1 VLGTY
6 AATLLACGSA
16 LVVGQAVLSVC
27 GWRRWSWLAPV
38 VGLGTVVAIAW
49 GAVQLPGE
57 GATVLGAV
65 LAFSAAALIVLVG
78 RTEGAGEA
86 AREGLPA
93 AAVALVAASIPF
105 IVEGRFG
112 VLGTGFNVDMS
123 QHLFAADWLADPSG
137 PAPGLVEQG
146 YPLGPHGLAV
156 AAAELGNLVHG
167 FSGVTIAVP
176 VLAAL
181 CSLVV
186 LRELPPHRRTIAAA
200 LVALPYMVASYL
212 AQGQFKELLEGFFLL
227 GFALCLHQLAAGW
240 AAGGPPRMCYLAAVP
255 LAAIALGSLYSYSA
269 PGLAWLAAAGVLFAA
284 AEVVRRRRTVAPGE
298 ILRRAALPVAIGLL
312 VLVAGAAPE
321 LGRVVNFQGNAA
333 KVARSGEDGNRQADR
348 AREPGGGGGTGGG
361 GEARERHNDDLGNLF
376 NEIPPLEALGVWP
389 SGDFR
394 VDPGDGA
401 APAIAFYL
409 GSLLGALALLL
420 ALARWLRRGETAVPA
435 ALVGAIAIYAAAW
448 AFSTPYAAAK
458 AIMMI
463 APLAMLITVRELLDP
478 AVLTP
483 AVRSRGAVAV
493 AAVAGAFVVAAAASS
508 VLALGNAPVGPDSY
522 SPGLARMRSAF
533 EGQPTL
539 VLADPQA
546 LADEHARDFLA
557 WEARGG
563 DPVCIEPA
571 PRTSAGTPPPDGIRF
586 VVTTTGETEP
596 PFADLSRRREELPY
610 TLWERRGR
618 VGGRAPDGPQ
628 GNPSECGLTLGR
640 LARHETSFG
649 LPSGSPRIA

>member
-16 LVVGQAVLSVC
+16 LIVGQAVLLVC
-27 GWRRWSWLAPV
+27 GWRQWSWLAPA
-38 VGLGTVVAIAW
+38 VGLGPVVAFAW

-57 GATVLGAV
+57 GATALGAV
-65 LAFSAAALIVLVG
+65 LVASAAGLIVLVG
-78 RTEGAGEA
+78 RTDGVGEA
-86 AREGLPA
+86 VRDGLPA
-93 AAVALVAASIPF
+93 AAVTLVVASIPF

-181 CSLVV
+181 CSLVA
-186 LRELPPHRRTIAAA
+186 LRELPPLRRAIAAA

-212 AQGQFKELLEGFFLL
+212 AQGQFKELLEGLFLL

-240 AAGGPPRMCYLAAVP
+240 AAGGPPRRRYLAAVP

-269 PGLAWLAAAGVLFAA
+269 PGLAWLAAEGVLFAA
-284 AEVVRRRRTVAPGE
+284 AELVRRRRTVAPGE
-298 ILRRAALPVAIGLL
+298 LVRRAALPVAIGLL
-312 VLVAGAAPE
+312 VLLAGAAPE
-321 LGRVVNFQGNAA
+321 LGRVVDFQGNAA
-333 KVARSGEDGNRQADR
+333 KVASSEDDGDPQADR
-348 AREPGGGGGTGGG
+348 PREPGGGRGTASG

-409 GSLLGALALLL
+409 GALLGGLALVL
-420 ALARWLRRGETAVPA
+420 ALVRWLRRGETAVSA

-483 AVRSRGAVAV
+483 GVRSRGAIAV
-493 AAVAGAFVVAAAASS
+493 AALAGGFVVAAGASS

-539 VLADPQA
+539 VLADPEA

-571 PRTSAGTPPPDGIRF
+571 PESAATSPPPDGFRF
-586 VVTTTGETEP
+586 VVTTTGGTEP
-596 PFADLSRRREELPY
+596 PFADLSLRREEPPY
-610 TLWERRGR
+610 ALWERRGPVR
-618 VGGRAPDGPQ
+618 GPAAE
-628 GNPSECGLTLGR
+628 GPAGDPSECGLALG
-640 LARHETSFG
+640 S
-649 LPSGSPRIA
+649 

>member
-16 LVVGQAVLSVC
+16 LVVGQTVLLAC
-27 GWRRWSWLAPV
+27 GWRHWSWLAPV
-38 VGLGTVVAIAW
+38 VGLGPVVALAW

-57 GATVLGAV
+57 GATALGAV
-65 LAFSAAALIVLVG
+65 LAVSAAGLIVLVG
-78 RTEGAGEA
+78 RTDRVGEA
-86 AREGLPA
+86 VREGLPA
-93 AAVALVAASIPF
+93 TAVTLVAASIPF

-156 AAAELGNLVHG
+156 AAAELGNVVQG
-167 FSGVTIAVP
+167 FGGVTIAVP

-186 LRELPPHRRTIAAA
+186 LRELPPLRRAIAAA
-200 LVALPYMVASYL
+200 LVALPYVVASYL

-240 AAGGPPRMCYLAAVP
+240 AASGPPRMRYLAAVP

-284 AEVVRRRRTVAPGE
+284 AELVRRRRTEPPRALV
-298 ILRRAALPVAIGLL
+298 RRALLPLAVALL
-312 VLVAGAAPE
+312 VFVAGAALE
-321 LGRVVNFQGNAA
+321 LGRVIDFQGNAA
-333 KVARSGEDGNRQADR
+333 KVARSGEDGDRQSDR
-348 AREPGGGGGTGGG
+348 RAEPGGGGEAGGG
-361 GEARERHNDDLGNLF
+361 REGREQHNDDLGNLF

-435 ALVGAIAIYAAAW
+435 ALVSAIAIYAAAW

-478 AVLTP
+478 AVL
-483 AVRSRGAVAV
+483 AVAARSRGATAV
-493 AAVAGAFVVAAAASS
+493 AAVAGAFVVAAGASS

-563 DPVCIEPA
+563 EPVCIEPA
-571 PRTSAGTPPPDGIRF
+571 PRAATSTPPPDGIRF

-596 PFADLSRRREELPY
+596 PFAEISRRREELPY
-610 TLWERRGR
+610 TLWGRRGR
-618 VGGRAPDGPQ
+618 VGGRAPDGPE
-628 GNPSECGLTLGR
+628 GSPSECGLALG
-640 LARHETSFG
+640 A
-649 LPSGSPRIA
+649 

>member
-1 VLGTY
+1 V
-6 AATLLACGSA
+6 
-16 LVVGQAVLSVC
+16 
-27 GWRRWSWLAPV
+27 PV
-38 VGLGTVVAIAW
+38 V
-49 GAVQLPGE
+49 
-57 GATVLGAV
+57 
-65 LAFSAAALIVLVG
+65 
-78 RTEGAGEA
+78 
-86 AREGLPA
+86 
-93 AAVALVAASIPF
+93 
-105 IVEGRFG
+105 
-112 VLGTGFNVDMS
+112 
-123 QHLFAADWLADPSG
+123 
-137 PAPGLVEQG
+137 
-146 YPLGPHGLAV
+146 
-156 AAAELGNLVHG
+156 
-167 FSGVTIAVP
+167 
-176 VLAAL
+176 AAL

-186 LRELPPHRRTIAAA
+186 LRELPPLRRAIAAA
-200 LVALPYMVASYL
+200 LVALPYVVASYL

-240 AAGGPPRMCYLAAVP
+240 AAGGPPRMRYLAAVP

-269 PGLAWLAAAGVLFAA
+269 PGLAWLAAAGALFAL
-284 AEVVRRRRTVAPGE
+284 AELVRRRRKVAPAA
-298 ILRRAALPVAIGLL
+298 LVRRALLPLAVALV

-321 LGRVVNFQGNAA
+321 LGRIIDFQGNAA
-333 KVARSGEDGNRQADR
+333 KVARSGEDGDRQFDR
-348 AREPGGGGGTGGG
+348 RAKPARGGEAGGGAD
-361 GEARERHNDDLGNLF
+361 ARERHNDDLGNLF

-420 ALARWLRRGETAVPA
+420 ALRRWLRRGETAVPA

-478 AVLTP
+478 AVLSA
-483 AVRSRGAVAV
+483 AVRSRGAIAV
-493 AAVAGAFVVAAAASS
+493 AAVAGAFVVAAGASS

-539 VLADPQA
+539 VLADPEA

-571 PRTSAGTPPPDGIRF
+571 PRAATSTPPPDGIRF

-596 PFADLSRRREELPY
+596 PFANLSPRHEELPY

-618 VGGRAPDGPQ
+618 VGGRAPGGP
-628 GNPSECGLTLGR
+628 GGSPSECGLALG
-640 LARHETSFG
+640 A
-649 LPSGSPRIA
+649 

>member
-1 VLGTY
+1 VDGALGTY

-16 LVVGQAVLSVC
+16 LLVGQTVLLAC
-27 GWRRWSWLAPV
+27 GWRHWSWLAPV
-38 VGLGTVVAIAW
+38 VGLGPVVALAW

-57 GATVLGAV
+57 GATALSAV
-65 LAFSAAALIVLVG
+65 LAVSATGLLVLVG
-78 RTEGAGEA
+78 RTDGVGEA
-86 AREGLPA
+86 VREGLPA
-93 AAVALVAASIPF
+93 TAVTLVAASIPF

-167 FSGVTIAVP
+167 FGGMTIAVP

-186 LRELPPHRRTIAAA
+186 LRELPPLRRAIAAA
-200 LVALPYMVASYL
+200 LVALPYVVASYL

-240 AAGGPPRMCYLAAVP
+240 AAGGPPRMRYLAAVP

-269 PGLAWLAAAGVLFAA
+269 PGLAWLAAAGALFAL
-284 AEVVRRRRTVAPGE
+284 AELVRRRRKVAPAA
-298 ILRRAALPVAIGLL
+298 LVRRALLPLAVALV

-321 LGRVVNFQGNAA
+321 LGRIIDFQGNAA
-333 KVARSGEDGNRQADR
+333 KVARSGEDGDRQFDR
-348 AREPGGGGGTGGG
+348 RAEPARGGEAGGGAD
-361 GEARERHNDDLGNLF
+361 ARERHNDDLGNLF

-420 ALARWLRRGETAVPA
+420 ALRRWLRRGETAVPA

-463 APLAMLITVRELLDP
+463 APLAMLITVRELLDT
-478 AVLTP
+478 AVLAA
-483 AVRSRGAVAV
+483 AVRSHGAIAV
-493 AAVAGAFVVAAAASS
+493 AAVAGAFVVAAGASS

-539 VLADPQA
+539 VLADPEA

-571 PRTSAGTPPPDGIRF
+571 PRAATSTPPPDGIRF

-596 PFADLSRRREELPY
+596 PFANLSRRREELPY

-618 VGGRAPDGPQ
+618 VGGRAPGGPV
-628 GNPSECGLTLGR
+628 GSPSECGLALG
-640 LARHETSFG
+640 A
-649 LPSGSPRIA
+649 

>member
-1 VLGTY
+1 MLGTY

-16 LVVGQAVLSVC
+16 LIVGQAVLSVC
-27 GWRRWSWLAPV
+27 GWRQWSWLAPV
-38 VGLGTVVAIAW
+38 IGLGPVVALAW

-57 GATVLGAV
+57 GATALGAV
-65 LAFSAAALIVLVG
+65 LAVSAAGLIVLVG
-78 RTEGAGEA
+78 RTDGVGESV
-86 AREGLPA
+86 REGLPA
-93 AAVALVAASIPF
+93 AAVTLVAASIPF

-186 LRELPPHRRTIAAA
+186 LRELPPVRRAIAAA
-200 LVALPYMVASYL
+200 LVALPYVVASYL
-212 AQGQFKELLEGFFLL
+212 AQGQFKELLEGLFLL

-240 AAGGPPRMCYLAAVP
+240 AAGGPPRMRYLAAVP

-284 AEVVRRRRTVAPGE
+284 AELVRRRRSEPPAVVV
-298 ILRRAALPVAIGLL
+298 RRVALPVSIGLL
-312 VLVAGAAPE
+312 VLVAGVAPE
-321 LGRVVNFQGNAA
+321 LGRVVDFQGNAA
-333 KVARSGEDGNRQADR
+333 KVARSGEDGDRQSDR
-348 AREPGGGGGTGGG
+348 RGESEGGGGTGGG
-361 GEARERHNDDLGNLF
+361 GEGRERHNDDLGNLF

-409 GSLLGALALLL
+409 GSLVGALALLL

-435 ALVGAIAIYAAAW
+435 ALMGAILIYAAAW

-522 SPGLARMRSAF
+522 SPGLAKMRSAF

-571 PRTSAGTPPPDGIRF
+571 PESAASTPPPDGIRF

-596 PFADLSRRREELPY
+596 PFGDLALRRDEPPY
-610 TLWERRGR
+610 ALWERRGP
-618 VGGRAPDGPQ
+618 VGGAAVEGPA
-628 GNPSECGLTLGR
+628 GDPSECGLALG
-640 LARHETSFG
+640 A
-649 LPSGSPRIA
+649 

>member
-16 LVVGQAVLSVC
+16 LVVGQAVLSAC
-27 GWRRWSWLAPV
+27 GWRQWSWLAPV
-38 VGLGTVVAIAW
+38 IGLGPVVALAW

-57 GATVLGAV
+57 GTTALGAV
-65 LAFSAAALIVLVG
+65 LAVSVAGLIVLFG
-78 RTEGAGEA
+78 RTDGVAEGV
-86 AREGLPA
+86 REGLPA
-93 AAVALVAASIPF
+93 AAVTLVAASIPF

-156 AAAELGNLVHG
+156 AAAELGNVVQG
-167 FSGVTIAVP
+167 FGGVTIAVP

-186 LRELPPHRRTIAAA
+186 LRELPPLQRAIAAA
-200 LVALPYMVASYL
+200 LVALPYVVASYL

-240 AAGGPPRMCYLAAVP
+240 AAGGPPRMRYLAAVP

-298 ILRRAALPVAIGLL
+298 LLRRAALPVAIGLL

-321 LGRVVNFQGNAA
+321 LGRVIDFQGNAA
-333 KVARSGEDGNRQADR
+333 KVARSGEDGDRQADR
-348 AREPGGGGGTGGG
+348 PEPGSGRGTGSG
-361 GEARERHNDDLGNLF
+361 GEAGERHNDDLGNLF

-409 GSLLGALALLL
+409 GSMLGALALLL
-420 ALARWLRRGETAVPA
+420 ALVRWLRRGETAVPA

-463 APLAMLITVRELLDP
+463 APLTMLITVRELLDP
-478 AVLTP
+478 AVLT
-483 AVRSRGAVAV
+483 ATVRSRDAIAVAT
-493 AAVAGAFVVAAAASS
+493 VAGAFVVAAGASS

-533 EGQPTL
+533 EGQSTL

-571 PRTSAGTPPPDGIRF
+571 PRAAASTPPPDGIRF

-610 TLWERRGR
+610 TLWELRGR

-628 GNPSECGLTLGR
+628 GSPSECGFALG
-640 LARHETSFG
+640 A
-649 LPSGSPRIA
+649 